1 MPYTFRS
8 KVRYSECD
16 SEGRLTPFSI
26 INYLQDCST
35 FQSESLGV
43 GIEYLG
49 SRKRAW
55 FLSSWSIIFDRYPR
69 LSEDI
74 EIGTFAHG
82 FRSFYGYRHFYIN
95 GEDGRPAVRADSI
108 WFFYDTEHRCPQ
120 RPQSE
125 DVSPYEEEGWEQLA
139 ASMGMPKMERKLHT
153 AEVMEPSGS
162 IEVTRHFL
170 DSNQHV
176 NNAWYVDM
184 AVNAAGINRPRS
196 LRAEYKKAAVLGDII
211 YPFTGMSEG
220 RHIVDLGGEDGRS
233 FALVEFMTEG

>member
-1 MPYTFRS
+1 MPYTFSS

-16 SEGRLTPFSI
+16 SEGRLTPFSV

-35 FQSESLGV
+35 FQSEGLGV
-43 GIEYLG
+43 GLEYL
-49 SRKRAW
+49 RHRNRAW

-82 FRSFYGYRHFYIN
+82 FRSFYGYRHFYIK
-95 GEDGRPAVRADSI
+95 GADGRPAVRADSI
-108 WFFYDTEHRCPQ
+108 WFFYDTEHKCPQ
-120 RPQSE
+120 RPLPE
-125 DVSPYEEEGWEQLA
+125 DVEAYEEEGWQQLSEA
-139 ASMGMPKMERKLHT
+139 MDMPRMERKIRS
-153 AEVMEPSGS
+153 AEGMKPTGS

-184 AVNAAGINRPRS
+184 AVNAAGINRPRA
-196 LRAEYKKAAVLGDII
+196 LKAEYRKAAVLGDII
-211 YPFTGMSEG
+211 YPYTGLSDG
-220 RHIVDLGGEDGRS
+220 KHIVDLREKDGTS